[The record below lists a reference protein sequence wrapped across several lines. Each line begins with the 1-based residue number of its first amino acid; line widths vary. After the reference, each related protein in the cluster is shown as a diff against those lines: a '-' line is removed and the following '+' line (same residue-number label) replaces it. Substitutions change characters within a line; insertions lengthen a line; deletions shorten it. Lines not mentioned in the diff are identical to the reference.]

1 MSSDRSD
8 EPEPGCSGLFFF
20 DSVVVCCDV
29 DSFLWVE
36 EVMIVNLAVVD
47 MTSLFT
53 VCVTSLF
60 TVCVTSLMAVLVFF
74 LYSGGTYC
82 SEMWRKQFEYC
93 EFMTTEE
100 CLILNQSGPDWHQM
114 GQIQDFSDQI
124 SKCTEI

>member
-8 EPEPGCSGLFFF
+8 EPETGCSGLFFF
-20 DSVVVCCDV
+20 DSVVVCGDV

-53 VCVTSLF
+53 VV
-60 TVCVTSLMAVLVFF
+60 VFF

-82 SEMWRKQFEYC
+82 SEMLRKQFE
-93 EFMTTEE
+93 FVN
-100 CLILNQSGPDWHQM
+100 L
-114 GQIQDFSDQI
+114 
-124 SKCTEI
+124 